1 MYINTLEAINI
12 AVNAIRQ
19 LPQSPENEQAIERLL
34 NMKSDRY
41 IHWTREM
48 VKDRLDKWAA
58 EHGRNPTVTNLAEP
72 DMPKAV
78 TIQRLFDMKASAFLN
93 IYYPSDTSKRRN
105 TSKYTIKTEDEW
117 VEDFVRQF
125 NEIKPRSAKDY
136 NAKRAEGTP
145 TWLTVARY
153 LGLSTWG
160 ELVLRTGVNTECLK
174 VKKSAAVKE
183 YIVDSTSDLYEKLKA
198 ALYMKIKGEE

>member
-1 MYINTLEAINI
+1 MYINTLKAINI
-12 AVNAIRQ
+12 AVDAIKQ

-48 VKDRLDKWAA
+48 VKDRLDKWAV

-78 TIQRLFDMKASAFLN
+78 TIQRLFDMRASAFLN
-93 IYYPSDTSKRRN
+93 IYYPSGTSKRRN
-105 TSKYTIKTEDEW
+105 TSRYTVKTEEEW

-136 NAKRAEGTP
+136 NAKRDEGTP
-145 TWLTVARY
+145 TWLTIAKY
-153 LGLSTWG
+153 LDLSTWR
-160 ELVLRTGVNTECLK
+160 ELVLHTGVNTKCLK
-174 VKKSAAVKE
+174 VQQTSVKE
-183 YIVDSTSDLYEKLKA
+183 YAVDSTSGLYEKLKV
-198 ALYMKIKGEE
+198 ALDMEGNDKK

>member
-12 AVNAIRQ
+12 AVSAIKQ

-41 IHWTREM
+41 INWTREM
-48 VKDRLDKWAA
+48 VKERLDKWAA

-78 TIQRLFDMKASAFLN
+78 TIQRLFDMRASAFLN
-93 IYYPSDTSKRRN
+93 IYYPSGTSKRRN
-105 TSKYTIKTEDEW
+105 TSRYTVKTEEEW

-125 NEIKPRSAKDY
+125 NEIKPCSAADY
-136 NAKRAEGTP
+136 NAKRAEATP
-145 TWLTVARY
+145 TWLTIARY

-160 ELVLRTGVNTECLK
+160 GLVLHTGVSTKRLEGRQI
-174 VKKSAAVKE
+174 AVKE
-183 YIVDSTSDLYEKLKA
+183 YVVDSTSGLYEKLKV
-198 ALYMKIKGEE
+198 ALDIEVNDKK